1 MKLTNTQMLLEDID
15 AVKQRFPDIPDET
28 FEQILALDPTYRPGS
43 KSVGKFSKWL
53 LNVYKKTNF
62 ELRPHITDIL
72 RDFEDKKAS
81 LPNKDIGQFKSIEEL
96 ENTLANT
103 ALPELSDRQKQR
115 RTHNEVR
122 RTNIVEEAELVYED
136 NKWEIWIPRSYKAS
150 CKLGS
155 GSDWCTAKEDSDYYY
170 KRYTQDGPLYI
181 IINKNDPKEKYQ
193 FHFETDSY
201 MDVHD
206 HSINLS
212 KFWQETGLYKNY
224 FEPVLITQYKEVIN
238 KCFEEK
244 DGWLV
249 FKDVDAYMDAVNT
262 KARRPL
268 MQYISTQQKIL
279 IPANASKNS
288 KYIPGLTSSSWGHN
302 DIFKHITH
310 LKVYCPKIF
319 TYYTPT
325 FSNLRSLQE
334 LYLSEDTWAG
344 LLNGYNRGLFENCYA
359 LKSFNWPVDTPI
371 KVIEEHMFKN
381 CSSLETITIP
391 DSVTS
396 IGISAFEN
404 CKNLKQVKLPSNLQE
419 IYDYAFDDCA
429 ALTEISIPDSVTR
442 IGKAA
447 FYDTALTEVVLPSAL
462 NTFGVNVFKRT
473 DNLKITLSPNN
484 STFKIIDDL
493 LIKDVSNAP
502 TIVACYANEFDFS
515 KVPENITVIGANAFD
530 GVSFI
535 STDIVIPDSVVNIS
549 NRAFANTNISKL
561 KLGAGV
567 VNIINDAFENCKDLF
582 YVYLNKKLSFVG
594 ENAFYGCS
602 HIYRVDNDTLKVLE
616 AGSYKMGRVA
626 LNATVVNNLR
636 RKNAYKDL
644 NDFDVDNGVVY
655 IGRED
660 GGYTVTGI
668 LSKGLPEKVLLKEG
682 TVEINANAFVNVPL
696 KTIKL
701 PSTLKMIGE
710 SAFSGCTALTS
721 VDFGAATDVLV
732 GERAFSS
739 CKNLTK
745 IDLSSV
751 RACSSNVFYNCTEL
765 TTVTGIRAV
774 SVDMFRDCTK
784 LKNVSFIEN
793 TLTTISEDC
802 FKNCSSLEK
811 LIIPEGVTTIDSDV
825 FTNCTAL
832 KNVYLPTTIKKLG
845 SPSAY
850 TYRSYIT
857 NWHFKDFNSLLYST
871 KHRDFEGN
879 YYINNEK
886 IVTLTLPPLKYIPA
900 NCLVGCLS
908 LTKVIVQEG
917 TQVIRTHAFEGC
929 TNLKHIVIPN
939 TVVVIGEDAI
949 PSATKKEFHGTK
961 EEWLEIIDKASESAS
976 TIESLCRQVAFVPDT
991 ANEDWL
997 YKNYININYLY
1008 S

>member
-28 FEQILALDPTYRPGS
+28 FEQILELDPTYRPGS

-103 ALPELSDRQKQR
+103 ALPELSARQKQR
-115 RTHNEVR
+115 QAHNEVR

-136 NKWEIWIPRSYKAS
+136 DKWEIWVPHSFKAS

-155 GSDWCTAKEDSDYYY
+155 GSDWCTAKETSDYYY
-170 KRYTQDGPLYI
+170 NRYTHDGPLYI
-181 IINKNDPKEKYQ
+181 IINKDDPKEKYQ

-206 HSINLS
+206 HSINLAR
-212 KFWQETGLYKNY
+212 FWQETGLYKNY
-224 FEPVLITQYKEVIN
+224 FEPVLIAQYKEAID

-262 KARRPL
+262 KARRSL
-268 MQYISTQQKIL
+268 MQYIGTQQKLL

-334 LYLSEDTWAG
+334 LYLAENVWAEI
-344 LLNGYNRGLFENCYA
+344 LNSTYTRGLFESCYA

-371 KVIEEHMFKN
+371 KVIDEHMFKY
-381 CSSLETITIP
+381 CGLETITIP
-391 DSVTS
+391 DSVTTIRS
-396 IGISAFEN
+396 SAFSN
-404 CKNLKQVKLPSNLQE
+404 CDYLKQVILPSNLQE
-419 IYDYAFDDCA
+419 IQDYAFENCTRLA
-429 ALTEISIPDSVTR
+429 NITIPDSVSI
-442 IGKAA
+442 IGNSA
-447 FYDTALTEVVLPSAL
+447 FYNTAITEVVLPSAL

-473 DNLKITLSPNN
+473 DDFKITLSSDN
-484 STFKIIDDL
+484 SAFKLIDNL
-493 LIKDVSNAP
+493 LIKYVFDKP
-502 TIVACYANEFDFS
+502 TIAVCYTDKFDFS
-515 KVPENITVIGANAFD
+515 KLPEGTSVIGNNAFID
-530 GVSFI
+530 VSFVNTELI
-535 STDIVIPDSVVNIS
+535 IPDSVTDIGPK
-549 NRAFANTNISKL
+549 AFANTNISKL
-561 KLGAGV
+561 RLGANV
-567 VNIINDAFENCKDLF
+567 TSIYSDAFENCRDLF
-582 YVYLNKKLSFVG
+582 YVYLNKKLSFVA
-594 ENAFYGCS
+594 EHAFWGCD
-602 HIYRVDNDTLKVLE
+602 HIYRVDNDTLKVLD

-644 NDFDVDNGVVY
+644 NDFDVDNGIVY
-655 IGRED
+655 IGREE
-660 GGYTVTGI
+660 GGYTVTGV
-668 LSKGLPEKVLLKEG
+668 LSKGLSEKIVLKEG
-682 TVEINANAFVNVPL
+682 TVEINANAFTNVPL

-710 SAFSGCTALTS
+710 RAFYSCSTLTS

-732 GERAFSS
+732 SEYAFAN

-751 RACSSNVFYNCTEL
+751 RSSGYNTFYNCTEL

-774 SVDMFRDCTK
+774 NVDMFRDCTK
-784 LKNVSFIEN
+784 LKNVSFVEN

-802 FKNCSSLEK
+802 FKNCGSLEK

-825 FTNCTAL
+825 FTNCNAL
-832 KNVYLPTTIKKLG
+832 KNIYLPTTIKKLG

-850 TYRSYIT
+850 TYRSNVI

-871 KHRDFEGN
+871 KHSDFEGN

-908 LTKVIVQEG
+908 LTKVIVQDG
-917 TQVIRTHAFEGC
+917 TQVIRTRAFEGC

-976 TIESLCRQVAFVPDT
+976 TIEALCRQVAFVPNA